1 MSPARLSSVDAM
13 EPISLLILAALGLF
27 GGTASVAYVAYL
39 TLPQVRAWFQARR
52 AALFDRDAVAATLVD
67 LLASGQYRTV
77 QGIFNTRS
85 RTWTDYRT
93 IEGQLSPD
101 LRALHRNKRVVYH
114 VI

>member
-1 MSPARLSSVDAM
+1 MD
-13 EPISLLILAALGLF
+13 PITLLVIAALSLF
-27 GGTASVAYVAYL
+27 GGTASVVYIAYL
-39 TLPQVRAWFQARR
+39 TLPQVKAWFQVRR
-52 AALFDRDAVAATLVD
+52 AALFNRDAVAATLVD

-77 QGIFNTRS
+77 QGIFDSRS

-93 IEGQLSPD
+93 IEGQLSPE

>member
-1 MSPARLSSVDAM
+1 MD
-13 EPISLLILAALGLF
+13 PITLLVIAALSLF
-27 GGTASVAYVAYL
+27 GGTAGVVYTAYL

-52 AALFDRDAVAATLVD
+52 AALFNRDAVAATVID

-85 RTWTDYRT
+85 RAWTDYRT
-93 IEGQLSPD
+93 IEGQLSPE
-101 LRALHRNKRVVYH
+101 LKALHRNKRVVYH

>member
-1 MSPARLSSVDAM
+1 MD
-13 EPISLLILAALGLF
+13 PITLLVIAALSLF
-27 GGTASVAYVAYL
+27 GGTAGVAYTAYL
-39 TLPQVRAWFQARR
+39 TLPQVKAWFQARR
-52 AALFDRDAVAATLVD
+52 AALFNRDAVAATLVD

-85 RTWTDYRT
+85 RTWTDYRI
-93 IEGQLSPD
+93 IEGQLSPE